1 MKKIIVPALPSVIL
15 IFIIL
20 FNNYTITN
28 QDLMCLNLKKYVG
41 ETCYMSLGY
50 VTTSVQDN
58 YLSLLNNIRFS
69 HVARY
74 VIALSIGFI
83 PLIIILFNLRKSE
96 KIKNKIIKNIDIRKI
111 YIFISLP
118 ILNLFLMGLD
128 WGRWSNIFF
137 KCSL

>member
-28 QDLMCLNLKKYVG
+28 QDLMCLNLKNML

-69 HVARY
+69 HVA
-74 VIALSIGFI
+74 S
-83 PLIIILFNLRKSE
+83 
-96 KIKNKIIKNIDIRKI
+96 
-111 YIFISLP
+111 
-118 ILNLFLMGLD
+118 M
-128 WGRWSNIFF
+128 
-137 KCSL
+137 